1 MQKFRL
7 SGVLVSLTLLT
18 FSACAQPAL
27 AQENHR
33 WHKQLVSRRNFD
45 ANAAHPSAAPTAN
58 LYSLQAAFVQDY
70 PTIGANSD
78 GSDLWP
84 CLQSYQGGNGSNSD
98 CATLGNPSIPTPTIA
113 AVLGIPAYVWPLNN
127 TNGVGNGFGCDALV
141 NGTSGLSESQYI
153 PCGQFETW
161 YEDDTNDSTDDLLQR
176 IVVRQGSTVIYD
188 SGIVDFGP
196 AGPTVKYPVDVIL
209 ASDSNFGFWSGASVG
224 PNNGNCTADISYP
237 LTSPANPGGL
247 YIVADNATCKE
258 PVTGLATV
266 TTTTALATPSY
277 TKVTGTVC
285 TSKGVPS
292 PCYVVKWK
300 EQYEIA
306 QDWKLF
312 FD

>member
-237 LTSPANPGGL
+237 LTSPANPGRTLHSRRQRHLQRAGHRISNRHHHDRTRHSLL
-247 YIVADNATCKE
+247 YE
-258 PVTGLATV
+258 
-266 TTTTALATPSY
+266 S
-277 TKVTGTVC
+277 
-285 TSKGVPS
+285 
-292 PCYVVKWK
+292 
-300 EQYEIA
+300 
-306 QDWKLF
+306 DWNSLHVERCSQSLLRSEMEGAIRNRPRLEAF